1 MLATA
6 SAKAII
12 FQPRSV
18 VWEKLSD
25 FGNLD
30 WAVGFG
36 IQEFTSE
43 GSGVGMYRYPI
54 LSNGEKVTEKLIRLE
69 PKEFLIEYQII
80 GGNLIES
87 LNYLARVWIEDG
99 EECSH
104 IHWLCEAEFPD
115 DKVESKKSELN
126 LMVQG
131 MAQIFSSQF

>member
-1 MLATA
+1 
-6 SAKAII
+6 
-12 FQPRSV
+12 
-18 VWEKLSD
+18 
-25 FGNLD
+25 
-30 WAVGFG
+30 
-36 IQEFTSE
+36 
-43 GSGVGMYRYPI
+43 MYRYPI

-131 MAQIFSSQF
+131 MAQIFSSQFQK